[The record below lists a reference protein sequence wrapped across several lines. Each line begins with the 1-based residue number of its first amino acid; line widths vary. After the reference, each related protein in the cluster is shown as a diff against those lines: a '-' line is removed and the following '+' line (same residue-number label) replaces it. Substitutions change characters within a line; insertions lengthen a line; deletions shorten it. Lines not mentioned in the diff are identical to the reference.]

1 MKSQKGITLMSLI
14 VYIIV
19 VLAAL
24 TMLATIT
31 ASFRSAVDNV
41 DEDAETIAD
50 YNRFN
55 MYILKEVKK
64 TGNNIIEC
72 TDTNVKFSTGAIY
85 KYEENTIYLLED
97 VDLENYKKIALVED
111 ITECKFTKKDENGKV
126 VLQVDIKIGNQD
138 KKTIEYTLQGE

>member
-1 MKSQKGITLMSLI
+1 MKSQKGVTLMSLVVYVI
-14 VYIIV
+14 VILV
-19 VLAAL
+19 AL

-72 TDTNVKFSTGAIY
+72 TDTDVKFSTGAEY
-85 KYEENTIYLLED
+85 KYEENTIYLLEND
-97 VDLENYKKIALVED
+97 KKIALVED
-111 ITECKFTKKDENGKV
+111 ITECKFAKKDENGKV
-126 VLQVDIKIGNQD
+126 SLQVDIKIGNQD
-138 KKTIEYTLQGE
+138 KKTVEYTLQGE

>member
-1 MKSQKGITLMSLI
+1 MRSQKGVTLMSLVVYVI
-14 VYIIV
+14 VILV
-19 VLAAL
+19 AL

-64 TGNNIIEC
+64 TGNSIIACE
-72 TDTNVKFSTGAIY
+72 DTYVEFSTGAKY
-85 KYEENTIYLLED
+85 QYEENTVYLLE
-97 VDLENYKKIALVED
+97 NGKKIALVED
-111 ITECKFTKKDENGKV
+111 IKECKFTKKDENGKV
-126 VLQVDIKIGNQD
+126 SLQVDIKIGNQD
-138 KKTIEYTLQGE
+138 KKTVEYTLQGE

>member
-19 VLAAL
+19 VVVAL

-31 ASFRSAVDNV
+31 VSFRGAVNNV

-64 TGNNIIEC
+64 TENDIIDC
-72 TDTNVKFSTGAIY
+72 TDTYVEFSTGAKY
-85 KYEENTIYLLED
+85 QYEENTIYLLENGK
-97 VDLENYKKIALVED
+97 EIALVEN
-111 ITECKFTKKDENGKV
+111 ITKCKFAKNDENGKV
-126 VLQVDIKIGNQD
+126 SLQVDIKIGNQD
-138 KKTIEYTLQGE
+138 EKTVEYTLQGK

>member
-19 VLAAL
+19 VLVVL

-41 DEDAETIAD
+41 DEDTETIAD

-64 TGNNIIEC
+64 TGNSIIACE
-72 TDTNVKFSTGAIY
+72 DNYVEFYTGAKY
-85 KYEENTIYLLED
+85 QYEENTIYLLEKG
-97 VDLENYKKIALVED
+97 KKIALVED
-111 ITECKFTKKDENGKV
+111 ITKCKFTKNDDDKNGKV
-126 VLQVDIKIGNQD
+126 SLQVNIKIGKQD
-138 KKTIEYTLQGE
+138 EKTVEYTLQGE